1 MIKDK
6 EWRLALKFTLAF
18 TAVAIL
24 IVMLIKLA
32 PIITIF
38 VIALF
43 IVYLLLPPVSF
54 LIRHRFPPLLAA
66 ASAVLVVLLFMFLFF
81 YLLIPGLII
90 ELSELT
96 NFIST
101 EVVGDWSQFI
111 ERIADLDGRFNLQL
125 ADRLNEY
132 YVTFTSEA
140 PALVQQLLKYL
151 ANFSMALVSKAWIG
165 LMLIFLV
172 FYLVQD
178 LEKTKD
184 NLTLLAPQIYQKDV
198 VHILGVVDQKVG
210 AFIRGTLIKSLF
222 VGVLTGVGLA
232 IAGLPFAIMLGAL
245 AGIFNIVLYIGPVL
259 AAVPGLLLSL
269 LHGSPNFFI
278 VLAAYVIPQ
287 ILDGFVF
294 TPVFLGKAADLSPL
308 TVITVILIGGQ
319 LAGIAGIILAV
330 PLGAILKVL
339 LVDYYLARNIA
350 PPEEP
355 PGEKGG

>member
-66 ASAVLVVLLFMFLFF
+66 ASAGLVVLLFMFLFF

-178 LEKTKD
+178 LEKAKD

-198 VHILGVVDQKVG
+198 VHILGIVDQKVG
-210 AFIRGTLIKSLF
+210 AFIRGTLMKSLF
-222 VGVLTGVGLA
+222 VGVLTGGGLA

-245 AGIFNIVLYIGPVL
+245 RHLQYCPLYRARPRRSAGASAQPATRIAQFLHRPGGICDTADPRRLCFYTRFSRQGRRPEPADSDHGDPHRRPAGRYRWDHPGGAL
-259 AAVPGLLLSL
+259 GSDPEGASGGLL
-269 LHGSPNFFI
+269 
-278 VLAAYVIPQ
+278 
-287 ILDGFVF
+287 
-294 TPVFLGKAADLSPL
+294 
-308 TVITVILIGGQ
+308 
-319 LAGIAGIILAV
+319 
-330 PLGAILKVL
+330 
-339 LVDYYLARNIA
+339 
-350 PPEEP
+350 
-355 PGEKGG
+355 PGP